1 MRSNTLTNEDLQAL
15 ELLTGSSN
23 AGARVVD
30 ATNGAPA
37 AKPTVDLEALTQ
49 KAANQ

>member
-1 MRSNTLTNEDLQAL
+1 MRSNTLTNEDIQAL
-15 ELLTGSSN
+15 ELLSGSNN
-23 AGARVVD
+23 AGATVAE

-49 KAANQ
+49 KAASQ